1 MERASK
7 NVSSYSKK
15 KNNLLRLVSHVT
27 VGPVDFLSQNHLKSL
42 LKVQNDRSCPRPIDL
57 EDLGLWPKNLH
68 LTTFFGVL
76 FLQTLNLRSSPLS
89 EKCQRNHFTRE
100 DCVAFQKIMW

>member
-1 MERASK
+1 MKRLKLCKVLSLSMMFSMGRSGGLMERASK

-57 EDLGLWPKNLH
+57 EDLGL
-68 LTTFFGVL
+68 
-76 FLQTLNLRSSPLS
+76 
-89 EKCQRNHFTRE
+89 
-100 DCVAFQKIMW
+100 